1 MLIKNKKFLLG
12 FTFIIVL
19 TLVSLTYS
27 VYLYKLVPEPP
38 KMIFGDNHK
47 LLDAPPYPPSIKFL
61 LGVDRFGGDV
71 FWKVIDGAKYT
82 VAIAVIVS
90 LFRIILGLI
99 GSLIYTFYL
108 WKIRFFI
115 EAGIRAFRFI
125 PAVILAIIFFVAVN
139 MPDVTPMELFIQQTL
154 ILVIIGLVPLLG
166 YLAAE
171 IRIFLDSDF
180 ISCSRTLGA
189 SKGWI
194 IKAHILRYL
203 RPRLFI
209 LFTQQV
215 AQTLLLL
222 VHLGVFQIVIGK
234 AEKITNFDGLA
245 STDLVTISLSNEW
258 SGLIGLSYQE
268 LMLDK
273 WIIVGP
279 CIGFVLTI
287 YSFRLMGKGI
297 EESFTNRKEVK
308 DDFVE
313 DNLSKSKT
321 FSAQKPFD
329 LINR

>member
-1 MLIKNKKFLLG
+1 MLLKNKKFLIG

-19 TLVSLTYS
+19 TLLSVMYS
-27 VYLYKLVPEPP
+27 IFLYKIIPDPP
-38 KMIFGDNHK
+38 KMIYGENNK
-47 LLDAPPYPPSIKFL
+47 LTDAPPYPPSFKFL

-82 VAIAVIVS
+82 IAIAVIVS
-90 LFRIILGLI
+90 LFRIILSLI

-108 WKIRFFI
+108 GKLRFFI
-115 EAGIRAFRFI
+115 EAGIRAYRFI

-139 MPDVTPMELFIQQTL
+139 MPDITPMELVIQQTL
-154 ILVIIGLVPLLG
+154 ILVIIGIVPLVG

-171 IRIFLDSDF
+171 TRVFLDFDF
-180 ISCSRTLGA
+180 ISCSRILGA

-194 IKAHILRYL
+194 IKAHIFRYL

-234 AEKITNFDGLA
+234 EEKITSFNALA
-245 STDLVTISLSNEW
+245 SSDMVTLSLSNEW

-279 CIGFVLTI
+279 SIGFVLTI

-297 EESFTNRKEVK
+297 EESFTTREEVK
-308 DDFVE
+308 EDLVIE
-313 DNLSKSKT
+313 DNREIKPFIEK
-321 FSAQKPFD
+321 KPFD
-329 LINR
+329 LKHN